1 MFILNNKTNEKKE
14 KTCINTYI
22 HFNFT
27 THYSCFRV
35 FLLCLLCLQSNG
47 AVIGDGCTED
57 VDCNY
62 NNGKS
67 VDLFCGCVATHYV
80 QGTECTPSNFISIN

>member
-1 MFILNNKTNEKKE
+1 M
-14 KTCINTYI
+14 
-22 HFNFT
+22 
-27 THYSCFRV
+27 
-35 FLLCLLCLQSNG
+35 CLQSNG